1 MGMTMTQKILAAHAG
16 LDHVEA
22 GQLIEAQLDLV
33 LGNDIT
39 SPVAIHE
46 MDKMTVDTVFDK
58 DKIALVMDHFIP
70 NKDIKSAEHCKCVRE
85 FACRHDITNYFD
97 VGQMGIEHALLP
109 EKGLTVAGDVIIGAD
124 SHTCT
129 YGALGAFS
137 TGVGST
143 DMAAGMATGKAWF
156 KVPSAI
162 KFNIVGK
169 PKKWVSGKDVILH
182 IIGMIGVDG
191 ALYKSM
197 EFVGEGI
204 KNLSM
209 DDRFTI
215 ANMAI
220 EAGGKN
226 GIFPVDDLAIEYMK
240 EHSKRPYTA
249 YEADEDAVYEAEYTI
264 DLSTLEPTVAFPHLP
279 ENTKTISEIG
289 EPVVVDQSVIGSC
302 TNGRIDDLR
311 VAARILKGRKV
322 KKGLRCIVIPATQ
335 AIYYEVDILR
345 TDYNID
351 RLVFAESDIDALE
364 FRAENLDEAVLN
376 HNTVNNVAVA
386 DEVCNECVLRLIV
399 NILRCTNLLDISLVH
414 DNDRV
419 GHRKGFFLIV
429 GNIDESDA
437 KLVFQAD
444 QLVLHILSEL

>member
-16 LDHVEA
+16 LDKVEA
-22 GQLIEAQLDLV
+22 GQLIEADLDLV

-39 SPVAIHE
+39 SPVAIKE
-46 MDKMTVDTVFDK
+46 MSKMKVDGVFDK
-58 DKIALVMDHFIP
+58 DKIALVPDHFVP

-85 FACRHDITNYFD
+85 FAYRNQITNYFE

-156 KVPSAI
+156 KVPGAI
-162 KFNIVGK
+162 KFNLVGK
-169 PKKWVSGKDVILH
+169 PNKYISGKDVILH

-226 GIFPVDDLAIEYMK
+226 GIFPVDEKAIAYME
-240 EHSKRPYTA
+240 EHSTKKYTV
-249 YEADEDAVYEAEYTI
+249 YEADEDAVYDEEYTI
-264 DLSTLEPTVAFPHLP
+264 DLSTLKSTVAFPHLP
-279 ENTKTISEIG
+279 ENTHTIDEID
-289 EPVVVDQSVIGSC
+289 PALKIDQVVIGSC
-302 TNGRIDDLR
+302 TNGHIDDLR
-311 VAARILKGRKV
+311 CAAEILKGRNV
-322 KKGLRCIVIPATQ
+322 AKGMRLIVIPATQ
-335 AIYYEVDILR
+335 AIYLQAMEEGLLKIFIEAGGVVSTPTCGPCLGGYMGIL
-345 TDYNID
+345 
-351 RLVFAESDIDALE
+351 
-364 FRAENLDEAVLN
+364 AENERCVSTTNRNFVGRMGHVTSEIYLASP
-376 HNTVNNVAVA
+376 AVA
-386 DEVCNECVLRLIV
+386 AASAI
-399 NILRCTNLLDISLVH
+399 TGHIS
-414 DNDRV
+414 DP
-419 GHRKGFFLIV
+419 
-429 GNIDESDA
+429 A
-437 KLVFQAD
+437 KL
-444 QLVLHILSEL
+444 

>member
-1 MGMTMTQKILAAHAG
+1 MSMGMTMTQKILAAHAG
-16 LDHVEA
+16 LDKVEA
-22 GQLIEAQLDLV
+22 GQLIEADLDLV

-39 SPVAIHE
+39 SPVAIKE
-46 MDKMTVDTVFDK
+46 MSKMKVDGVFDK
-58 DKIALVMDHFIP
+58 DKIALVPDHFVP

-85 FACRHDITNYFD
+85 FAYRNQITNYFE

-156 KVPSAI
+156 KVPGAI
-162 KFNIVGK
+162 KFNLVGK
-169 PKKWVSGKDVILH
+169 PNKYISGKDVISH

-226 GIFPVDDLAIEYMK
+226 GIFPVDEKAIAYME
-240 EHSKRPYTA
+240 EHSTKKYTV
-249 YEADEDAVYEAEYTI
+249 YEADEDAVYDEEYTI
-264 DLSTLEPTVAFPHLP
+264 DLSTLKSTVAFPHLP
-279 ENTKTISEIG
+279 ENTHTIDEID
-289 EPVVVDQSVIGSC
+289 PALKIDQVVIGSC

-311 VAARILKGRKV
+311 CAAEILKGRKV
-322 KKGLRCIVIPATQ
+322 AKGMRLIVIPATQ
-335 AIYYEVDILR
+335 AIYLQAMEEGLLKIFIEAGGVVSTPTCGPCLGGYMGIL
-345 TDYNID
+345 
-351 RLVFAESDIDALE
+351 
-364 FRAENLDEAVLN
+364 AENERCVSTTNRNFVGRMGHVTSEIYLASP
-376 HNTVNNVAVA
+376 AVA
-386 DEVCNECVLRLIV
+386 AASAI
-399 NILRCTNLLDISLVH
+399 TGHIS
-414 DNDRV
+414 DP
-419 GHRKGFFLIV
+419 
-429 GNIDESDA
+429 A
-437 KLVFQAD
+437 KL
-444 QLVLHILSEL
+444 

>member
-1 MGMTMTQKILAAHAG
+1 MGMTMTQKILASHAG
-16 LDHVEA
+16 LDNVVA
-22 GQLIEAQLDLV
+22 GQLIEADLDLV

-39 SPVAIHE
+39 SPVAIKE
-46 MDKMTVDTVFDK
+46 MEKMNLDSVFNK
-58 DKIALVMDHFIP
+58 DKIALVPDHFVP

-85 FACRHDITNYFD
+85 FALKNNITNYFE

-109 EKGLTVAGDVIIGAD
+109 EQGLTVAGDVIIGAD

-162 KFNIVGK
+162 KFNIIGK
-169 PKKWVSGKDVILH
+169 PSKWVSGKDVILH
-182 IIGMIGVDG
+182 IIGKIGVDG

-220 EAGGKN
+220 EAGAKN

-240 EHSKRPYTA
+240 EHSKREYKVFT
-249 YEADEDAVYEAEYTI
+249 ADEDAVYDEEITI
-264 DLSTLEPTVAFPHLP
+264 DLSTLRPTIAFPHLP
-279 ENTKTISEIG
+279 ENTKTIDEID
-289 EPVVVDQSVIGSC
+289 EEIKIDQVVIGSC

-311 VAARILKGRKV
+311 IAAKVLEGKKV
-322 KKGLRCIVIPATQ
+322 KKGMRLIVIPATQ
-335 AIYYEVDILR
+335 NIYLQAMEEGLLR
-345 TDYNID
+345 TFIEAGGIVSTPTCGPCLGGYMGV
-351 RLVFAESDIDALE
+351 L
-364 FRAENLDEAVLN
+364 AENERCVSTTNRNFVGRMGHITSEIYLASP
-376 HNTVNNVAVA
+376 AVA
-386 DEVCNECVLRLIV
+386 AQSAIDGYISAPNE
-399 NILRCTNLLDISLVH
+399 N
-414 DNDRV
+414 
-419 GHRKGFFLIV
+419 
-429 GNIDESDA
+429 
-437 KLVFQAD
+437 
-444 QLVLHILSEL
+444 

>member
-16 LDHVEA
+16 LERVEA
-22 GQLIEAQLDLV
+22 GQLIEADLDLV

-39 SPVAIHE
+39 SPVAIKE
-46 MDKMTVDTVFDK
+46 MDKMKVDGVFDK
-58 DKIALVMDHFIP
+58 DKIALVPDHFVP

-85 FACRHDITNYFD
+85 FAYRNEITNYFE
-97 VGQMGIEHALLP
+97 VGEMGIEHALLP

-169 PKKWVSGKDVILH
+169 PDKWVSGKDVILH

-226 GIFPVDDLAIEYMK
+226 GIFPVDELAISYIK
-240 EHSKRPYTA
+240 EHSDKKYTI
-249 YEADEDAVYEAEYTI
+249 YEADEDVVYDEEYTI
-264 DLSTLEPTVAFPHLP
+264 DLSTLRPTIAFPHLP
-279 ENTKTISEIG
+279 ENTKTIDEIKDDIKI
-289 EPVVVDQSVIGSC
+289 DQVVIGSC
-302 TNGRIDDLR
+302 TNGRLDDLR
-311 VAARILKGRKV
+311 IAAEVLKNRHVAKGM
-322 KKGLRCIVIPATQ
+322 RCIVIPATQ
-335 AIYYEVDILR
+335 KIYMQAMEEGLLKTFIEAGAIVSTPTCGPCLGGYMGILAAGERCVSTTNRNFVGRMGHVDSEIYL
-345 TDYNID
+345 
-351 RLVFAESDIDALE
+351 ASP
-364 FRAENLDEAVLN
+364 
-376 HNTVNNVAVA
+376 AVA
-386 DEVCNECVLRLIV
+386 AASAV
-399 NILRCTNLLDISLVH
+399 T
-414 DNDRV
+414 
-419 GHRKGFFLIV
+419 
-429 GNIDESDA
+429 GNISCPC
-437 KLVFQAD
+437 KL
-444 QLVLHILSEL
+444 